1 MSSENVTPKFTLR
14 VPREL
19 LDNVRLI
26 AEHNCRSLNKEIET
40 VLRKYVQDN
49 QDLTKPTK

>member
-1 MSSENVTPKFTLR
+1 MAPENTNPKFTLR

-49 QDLTKPTK
+49 QDLIKSTK